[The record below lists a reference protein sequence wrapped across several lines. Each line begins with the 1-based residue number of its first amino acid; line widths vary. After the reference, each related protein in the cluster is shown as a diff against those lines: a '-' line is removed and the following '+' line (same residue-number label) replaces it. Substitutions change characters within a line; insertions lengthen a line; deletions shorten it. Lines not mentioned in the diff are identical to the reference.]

1 MAIQRPLHT
10 RSGHSA
16 SRAESAQ
23 RINPGPVLV
32 REGVDN
38 SVRWRPGE
46 RLEHYFEQR
55 CDELPE
61 DHLAVITES
70 DALTFRELDERANQ
84 TARYFLARGIKPGDR
99 VGVLFDKSIYG
110 YVGLLAIMKVG
121 AAYVPLDPSFPADRI
136 TFIIEDAGISTVAS
150 VSAFSPKLD
159 SFPVDCI
166 YLDAVAEAVNALSTA
181 RLSDEEKP
189 PLSAD
194 QLFYIIY
201 TSGTTGKPKGV
212 AIEHAGICNFVK
224 VAGDIYGYRPD
235 DRCYQGMTLAF
246 DFHVEDLW
254 TPLIAGAT
262 VVAGKSGA
270 SLFGADLH
278 AFLAGKRVTVLPCV
292 PTLWATLEEDLPDVR
307 IIQLSGEAVPH
318 HLVVRWH
325 RPGRQILNA
334 YGPTECSV
342 SSTLRVLAPDSPVT
356 VGVPLPTYTVVILD
370 EHRPAEAAEGA
381 IGEIGIAGACLAL
394 GYLNRDELTGQKFI
408 PDFLGLP
415 NNPSHRIYRTGDY
428 GRIGENGELEF
439 HGRIDTQVKLRG
451 YRIELGEIE
460 AVLAQVPGIGQ
471 VVVNPYETEPET
483 TELVAYY
490 TRQRGTSGPEP
501 AAAAEA
507 LRRQLPA
514 YMIPGYLEE
523 LPAIP
528 MTGNNKADRKALP
541 APMGP
546 RFSVSTAA
554 FAAPRTNTETALAE
568 VLMEVMKLD
577 RISIG
582 DNFFQDLGAHSLLMA
597 KFGAGIRQRLDAP
610 VISMRD
616 IYLNPTIE
624 ELAAHIDTL
633 AADSAGEALALGTP
647 NREEFYVPS
656 SLDYWRCGVLQL
668 GWYLAWSML
677 SLWLLVTGIVWSY
690 SAMPDLL
697 AAYIRIV
704 VFAAGVFAGTSIIS
718 IGLKWMIVG
727 KWKPDAI
734 PVWSMKYFRFW
745 AVKFA
750 IRAAPMALV
759 GGPIR
764 NLYLRLLGAKIGA
777 NTVIQST
784 TIPVTTDMFSI
795 GSGTIL
801 EKESIVQGYK
811 ARSNYIYT
819 GPIQIGSNAFVG
831 EASVL
836 DIHSVMEDGTQ
847 LGFASSLHE
856 GQRIPEGKR
865 FHGTPAVET
874 EADYCDIETLS
885 CTPLRRWSY
894 ALALLFGG
902 FGAAAVPMLILYVA
916 FPLLWAYV
924 WEVETVVIAHEIE
937 LLWTICRMVIA
948 SLVAFVGA
956 LLLGLLVIGVV
967 PRVLNLFLRPGQA
980 YVLYGFHYFLE
991 QLISLISNSVFYNRL
1006 FGDSSAIV
1014 HYERWVGY
1022 ELNKVIQTGSN
1033 FGVSQRHENPFLV
1046 DVGSGTMISGGIKMI
1061 NETMSSNAFKL
1072 GQVRIGEQ
1080 NYLGNY
1086 VHIPPESKLGRNCLL
1101 GTKALTPIDGPIR
1114 ENIGLLGSPTF
1125 EIPRATAR
1133 DLKMSSVDED
1143 VRQKLLHAKNR
1154 YNLKTALLFLLSN
1167 WFIVFILG
1175 VSSLVIVALFPT
1187 FGLAGAFVIGG
1198 VSFLATILW
1207 MWLVER
1213 SVLRFGR
1220 LSPKV
1225 VPLLDEYF
1233 WFHER
1238 TWKMTGLW
1246 FIAPLFAGTPFKNWI
1261 SRMEGVR
1268 LGTKVFDDGAYFDEY
1283 TLIEIGDLAN
1293 LNSHCVIQPH
1303 SLEESVFKS
1312 GRVTLGVGC
1321 TLGCAANLHYD
1332 IVLGDFTSVE
1342 QNSFVMK
1349 GEVVDDD
1356 TTWRGNP
1363 ARSLGR
1369 SPVRAS

>member
-1 MAIQRPLHT
+1 MAIQPSTHT
-10 RSGHSA
+10 RSGRSA
-16 SRAESAQ
+16 SAIESAQ
-23 RINPGPVLV
+23 RRNPGPVLV
-32 REGVDN
+32 RQGVDN

-46 RLEHYFEQR
+46 RLEQYFEQR
-55 CDELPE
+55 CDELPA
-61 DHLAVITES
+61 DHAAVVTES
-70 DALTFRELDERANQ
+70 EALTFRQFDERANQ
-84 TARYFLARGIKPGDR
+84 TARYFLHRGVKPGDR
-99 VGVLFDKSIYG
+99 IGVLLDKSIHG
-110 YVGLLAIMKVG
+110 YVALLAIMKVG

-136 TFIIEDAGISTVAS
+136 TFIIEDAGIGTIAS
-150 VSAFSPKLD
+150 VSAFASKLD

-166 YLDAVAEAVNALSTA
+166 YLDAVAEAVDMMSTV
-181 RLSDEEKP
+181 RLSDEGK
-189 PLSAD
+189 LSMSAD

-224 VAGDIYGYRPD
+224 VAGEIYGYRPD
-235 DRCYQGMTLAF
+235 DRCYQGMTFAF

-278 AFLAGKRVTVLPCV
+278 AYLAGKRVTVLPCV

-318 HLVVRWH
+318 HLVVRWD

-356 VGVPLPTYTVVILD
+356 VGLPLPTYTVVILD

-394 GYLNRDELTGQKFI
+394 GYLNREELTGEKFI
-408 PDFLGLP
+408 PDFLDLP

-460 AVLAQVPGIGQ
+460 AVLAQVTGIGQ
-471 VVVNPYETEPET
+471 VVVNPYETDPDT

-501 AAAAEA
+501 AEAAEA
-507 LRRQLPA
+507 VRRQLPA
-514 YMIPGYLEE
+514 YMVPGYLEE

-546 RFSVSTAA
+546 RFSVSTST
-554 FAAPRTNTETALAE
+554 FAAPQTDTETALAE

-577 RISIG
+577 RVSIG

-597 KFGAGIRQRLDAP
+597 RFAAGIRHRIDASA
-610 VISMRD
+610 ISIRD

-633 AADSAGEALALGTP
+633 AAESTGDAFGTS

-656 SLDYWRCGVLQL
+656 SWDYWRCGALQL
-668 GWYLAWSML
+668 GCYMAWAMF

-690 SAMPDLL
+690 SAMPDLVV
-697 AAYIRIV
+697 AYVRIV
-704 VFAAGVFAGTSIIS
+704 VFWAGVFVGFSVLS
-718 IGLKWMIVG
+718 VGLKWMIVG
-727 KWKPDAI
+727 KWKPDVI

-745 AVKFA
+745 AVKSA
-750 IRAAPMALV
+750 IRSAPAALV

-764 NLYLRLLGAKIGA
+764 NLYLRLLGAKIGV

-784 TIPVTTDMFSI
+784 AIPVTTDMISI

-819 GPIQIGSNAFVG
+819 GPIRIGSDAFVG

-856 GQRIPEGKR
+856 GQLIPEGKR

-874 EADYCDIETLS
+874 EVDYCDIEPRS
-885 CTPLRRWSY
+885 CTQLRRWSY
-894 ALALLFGG
+894 ALALLVVGI
-902 FGAAAVPMLILYVA
+902 GAAAVPMLAAYVA
-916 FPLLWAYV
+916 FPSVWVYV
-924 WEVETVVIAHEIE
+924 SGLEAGIAAHEIDV
-937 LLWTICRMVIA
+937 LWTICRWIITSFVF
-948 SLVAFVGA
+948 FVGA
-956 LLLGLLVIGVV
+956 LLLGLLAIGVV

-991 QLISLISNSVFYNRL
+991 QLITLISNSVFYNRL

-1061 NETMSSNAFKL
+1061 NETMSSDAFKL
-1072 GQVRIGEQ
+1072 GQVQIGER

-1101 GTKALTPIDGPIR
+1101 GTKALTPIDGPVR
-1114 ENIGLLGSPTF
+1114 DNIGLLGSPAF

-1133 DLKMSSVDED
+1133 DLEMSRVDEN
-1143 VRQKLLHAKNR
+1143 VRIKQLHAKNR
-1154 YNLKTALLFLLSN
+1154 YNLATALLFLFSN
-1167 WFIVFILG
+1167 WFIVLLQG
-1175 VSSLVIVALFPT
+1175 ASTLVVIALFPI
-1187 FGLAGAFVIGG
+1187 FGTVGAFVIGG
-1198 VSFLATILW
+1198 VSFLANILW

-1213 SVLRFGR
+1213 SVLGFGR

-1225 VPLLDEYF
+1225 VPLLDKYF

-1268 LGTKVFDDGAYFDEY
+1268 LGAKVFDDGAYFDEY
-1283 TLIEIGDLAN
+1283 TLIEIGDMAN

-1303 SLEESVFKS
+1303 SLEEAVFKS

-1332 IVLGDFTSVE
+1332 IVLGDYTSVE

-1349 GEVVDDD
+1349 GEVVDRDS
-1356 TTWRGNP
+1356 TWRGNP

-1369 SPVRAS
+1369 SPMRAS